1 MENNIMKKIH
11 LAAAAAALVTLPA
24 MAQEAAPIA
33 PVEMF
38 YCDLRDGA
46 EMSDLKAVAADFAK
60 WAKKRG
66 DYSAWIITPQFRTT
80 EATWQGSTPTARKAA
95 SWRPLLTR

>member
-1 MENNIMKKIH
+1 MKRMH
-11 LAAAAAALVTLPA
+11 LAAAAAALVALPA
-24 MAQEAAPIA
+24 MAQEAAPIV

-60 WAKKRG
+60 WAKKLDQR
-66 DYSAWIITPQFRTT
+66 SQKIARFSTSSKREAIT
-80 EATWQGSTPTARKAA
+80 
-95 SWRPLLTR
+95 